1 MPKSFAGW
9 KYALIAVVLSVGF
22 LLALPNWFG
31 KSPAVQMQFAESVGE
46 QDVVETLI
54 HDVNRKLADAGL
66 ESSRWQVAGRGVNL
80 YFDSTDTQLKAKDL
94 LAKSYPDAAV
104 AVNLLSN
111 APAWMDD
118 KGLTPMNLGLD
129 LRGGVSFLLQ
139 VDSNELFERKTAEL
153 LDLTLNHLQDEG
165 LAVLDSEDAPQ
176 GGATLWFADSSA
188 RETAM
193 GSLYRLLPAEVESV
207 NVGKDGKEGVLL
219 RYSEAGIAQQKRRA
233 AEQNRVRMAGRVNT
247 LGVAE
252 PAIQVVGDDRILIQL
267 PGIQDV
273 TQAKELLGS
282 TATLEFYLVD
292 DQADVAKAVRDK
304 RAPFGSKLAY
314 MEDGTPIVL
323 KRRVIMSGE
332 HIVDA
337 SAGFSQESAGP
348 QVSVVLDSAG
358 GAQMSQITRENLKK
372 PMATMYVEY
381 LPVERVNAQG
391 EVETVVEKRET
402 VVNSATIQSQFGSN
416 FQITGVTPIQR
427 AQKLAATLR
436 AGSLVAPVYIIEER
450 TIGPSAGQKNIDQ
463 GVNAA
468 LLGLVFIA
476 IFMIVYYRRL
486 GAFAMLA
493 LAGNGVLIVGLM
505 SLLGATLTLPG
516 IAGIVL
522 TLGMAVDANVLIY
535 ERIREELASG
545 LSVREAVRAGFDN
558 ALSTIVDANITT
570 LIVSVLLFSFGA
582 GPIKGFAVTLSIGV
596 LTSMFTAIY
605 VTRALIEFFLLRR
618 AQPVLKM

>member
-1 MPKSFAGW
+1 MLKPFAGW
-9 KYALIAVVLSVGF
+9 KYALIIVVLSVGF

-31 KSPAVQMQFAESVGE
+31 KSPAVQMQFAGE
-46 QDVVETLI
+46 T
-54 HDVNRKLADAGL
+54 LADATIHEINQKLTDAGL
-66 ESSRWQVAGRGVNL
+66 ASNRWKAQGAHVDL
-80 YFDSTDTQLKAKDL
+80 YFESTDTQLKAKDM
-94 LAKSYPDAAV
+94 LARAYPEAQV

-111 APAWMDD
+111 APPWMQES
-118 KGLTPMNLGLD
+118 GLTPLNLGLD

-139 VDSNELFERKTAEL
+139 VDSNELFERKSAEL
-153 LDLTLNHLQDEG
+153 MDLASHQLQSDG
-165 LAVLDSEDAPQ
+165 LSFESVEAADN
-176 GGATLWFADSSA
+176 GGAVVWFANGEA
-188 RETAM
+188 REA
-193 GSLYRLLPAEVESV
+193 GLDVLYPLLPQEVDRL
-207 NVGKDGKEGVLL
+207 NVSRDGREGVHL
-219 RYSEAGIAQQKRRA
+219 RYNEAGIVQQKRKA
-233 AEQNRVRMAGRVNT
+233 AEQNRMRMAGRVNT

-292 DQADVAKAVRDK
+292 DLADVNRAVRDN

-314 MEDGTPIVL
+314 FEDGSPIVL

-337 SAGFSQESAGP
+337 SSGYGQDTTGP
-348 QVSVVLDSAG
+348 MVSVVLDSAG
-358 GAQMSQITRENLKK
+358 GAQMMQITRDNLQK
-372 PMATMYVEY
+372 PMATVYVEY
-381 LPVERVNAQG
+381 LPVERVNAAG

-416 FQITGVTPIQR
+416 FQITGVTPMSR

-450 TIGPSAGQKNIDQ
+450 TIGPSAGQKNIEQ

-476 IFMIVYYRRL
+476 IFMLVYYRGL
-486 GAFAMLA
+486 GMWALLA
-493 LAGNGVLIVGLM
+493 LTGNAVLLVALM

-535 ERIREELASG
+535 ERIREELTLG
-545 LSVREAVRAGFDN
+545 IDVREAVRAGFDN

-570 LIVSVLLFSFGA
+570 LIVSLLLFSFGA

-596 LTSMFTAIY
+596 LTSMFTAVY
-605 VTRALIEFFLLRR
+605 VTRALVEFFLLRR

>member
-22 LLALPNWFG
+22 VLALPNWFG

-46 QDVVETLI
+46 QAVAETLV
-54 HDVNRKLADAGL
+54 HEVNKTLAEAGL
-66 ESSRWQVAGRGVNL
+66 AATRWQTSGRGVNL
-80 YFDSTDTQLKAKDL
+80 YFDATDTQLQAKDL
-94 LAKSYPDAAV
+94 LARRYPEAAV

-111 APAWMDD
+111 APAWMEAR
-118 KGLTPMNLGLD
+118 GLDPMNLGLD

-139 VDSNELFERKTAEL
+139 VDSNELFERKSTEL
-153 LDLTLNHLQDEG
+153 LDTTLAQLQEKDLPHAG
-165 LAVLDSEDAPQ
+165 SEAAPE
-176 GGATLWFADSSA
+176 GGAILWFADTDA
-188 RETAM
+188 RDNALNALAPFLPPEVTA
-193 GSLYRLLPAEVESV
+193 LNVE
-207 NVGKDGKEGVLL
+207 KDGQTGAHLK
-219 RYSEAGIAQQKRRA
+219 YSEAGIAQLKRRA
-233 AEQNRVRMAGRVNT
+233 AEQNRIRMAGRVNT

-314 MEDGTPIVL
+314 FEDGTPIVL
-323 KRRVIMSGE
+323 KRRVIMSGD
-332 HIVDA
+332 HIIDA
-337 SAGFSQESAGP
+337 SAGYGQDSPGP

-358 GAQMSQITRENLKK
+358 GAQMTQITRDNLKK

-381 LPVERVNAQG
+381 IPVERLNAQG

-468 LLGLVFIA
+468 LLGLAFIA
-476 IFMIVYYRRL
+476 LFMMVYYRRL
-486 GAFAMLA
+486 GVFAMVA
-493 LAGNGVLIVGLM
+493 LAGNGILIVGLM

-535 ERIREELASG
+535 ERIREEMATGLA
-545 LSVREAVRAGFDN
+545 VREAVRAGFDN

-618 AQPVLKM
+618 AQPTLKM